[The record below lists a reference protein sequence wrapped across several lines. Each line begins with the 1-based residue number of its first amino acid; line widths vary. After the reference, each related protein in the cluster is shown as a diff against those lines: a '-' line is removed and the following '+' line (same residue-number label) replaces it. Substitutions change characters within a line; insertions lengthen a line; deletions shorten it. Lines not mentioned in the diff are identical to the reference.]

1 MKNFNCWENILKI
14 RKFNQK
20 KFGKI
25 CEKKS
30 SFDMTIWLVFQAI
43 FRKVFDFGREKIC
56 IYVKAC
62 TTNAS
67 GNDEQVSVTVA
78 ESKFKFYGCQSSI
91 VFDRIKKELTEYGI
105 PFVYSYESVNKSW
118 HIEITLN

>member
-1 MKNFNCWENILKI
+1 MNNINPWENIIEI

-25 CEKKS
+25 CEMKS
-30 SFDMTIWLVFQAI
+30 SFDMTIGLIFQAI
-43 FRKVFDFGREKIC
+43 LRKVFDFGREKIC
-56 IYVKAC
+56 ICIKEY

-67 GNDEQVSVTVA
+67 GNKQVSVVMD
-78 ESKFKFYGCQSSI
+78 ENKFKFYGCQSSI

-105 PFVYSYESVNKSW
+105 PFTYSYGSKNKSW
-118 HIEITLN
+118 FIEILLN